1 MPLVKEIQIDSSTR
15 IGIWDVAED
24 AQQLKWKLQWGQD
37 DIKRFAAMND
47 EERSMHW
54 LSSRVLIR
62 HMLHTTHFIDLQVD
76 EFGKPFLNNF
86 EYKLSISHSGNRV
99 AVILSDREVGIDIQ
113 HISTKILDL
122 YSRFASKEE
131 IEYLQEPNEIEK
143 MFVVWCGKEA
153 LYKLYGKKKLD
164 FRQNLA
170 IDKFDWET
178 EGVAKGHI
186 IKGPYHK
193 DLPVHYQKMDDYLL
207 VYAVD
212 EKV

>member
-1 MPLVKEIQIDSSTR
+1 MPLLKEIQIDSSTR
-15 IGIWDVAED
+15 IGIWDISED

-37 DIKRFAAMND
+37 DIKRFAAMSD
-47 EERSMHW
+47 EERTIHW

-76 EFGKPFLNNF
+76 EFGKPFLANF
-86 EYKLSISHSGNRV
+86 DYKLSISHSGHRV

-122 YSRFASKEE
+122 YSRFASQKE
-131 IEYLQEPNEIEK
+131 IEFLQEPNEIEK
-143 MFVVWCGKEA
+143 MYVVWCGKEA

-170 IDKFDWET
+170 IDKFEWEN
-178 EGVAKGHI
+178 EGIVKGHI
-186 IKGPYHK
+186 IKGPYTK
-193 DLPVHYQKMDDYLL
+193 ELPINYRKMDDYLL
-207 VYAVD
+207 AFAVD
-212 EKV
+212 EKQ